1 VGPVEMRSQRRGAR
15 GTVGH
20 AYSALNL
27 RLLLAS
33 FGLVSSAALAYLS
46 FRLGVGML
54 GWLLVVLAV
63 VAAVDLVVIQRR
75 RAARRREQP
84 GAKHS
89 LFE

>member
-1 VGPVEMRSQRRGAR
+1 MPIRSQRRSAR

-27 RLLLAS
+27 RLLFAA
-33 FGLVSSAALAYLS
+33 FGLLACAVLAFVSIRAGLPVLAVVLAA
-46 FRLGVGML
+46 
-54 GWLLVVLAV
+54 LAV
-63 VAAVDLVVIQRR
+63 VAAVDLVVVQRR
-75 RAARRREQP
+75 RSARRREQP

>member
-1 VGPVEMRSQRRGAR
+1 MRSQRPAAR

-27 RLLLAS
+27 RLALAS
-33 FGLVSSAALAYLS
+33 FGLVSSLVLAAVTAAAGLA
-46 FRLGVGML
+46 
-54 GWLLVVLAV
+54 WLAVILVVLAV
-63 VAAVDLVVIQRR
+63 VAVVDIVIIQRR

-84 GAKHS
+84 GVRHS